1 MPGVEGARRDQGFA
15 RRQARL
21 TAGSDSGEFAP
32 PEPLQ
37 SLRVEPIAAI
47 EGPWNSSSRNSA
59 IATYTSFPVVAARL
73 LLATIFGAA
82 IGFEREWRNRPAGLR
97 THILVCVA
105 AATFAI
111 LTIEIIHAPMFT
123 TDALG
128 DAVKVDPI
136 RIVEA
141 VTAGVAFLAAGV
153 VIFTRGQ
160 VHGLTTGAGMW
171 LAGAIGVAC
180 GLGPLADR
188 AVRHAAGAGGAGAAL
203 CLREQDGHEPGR
215 GFRRGAKRTKRANA
229 PPRPRATS
237 RRRPSLR
244 DS

>member
-1 MPGVEGARRDQGFA
+1 MEQLVE
-15 RRQARL
+15 
-21 TAGSDSGEFAP
+21 EFGHP
-32 PEPLQ
+32 
-37 SLRVEPIAAI
+37 
-47 EGPWNSSSRNSA
+47 
-59 IATYTSFPVVAARL
+59 TYTSFPVIVARL
-73 LLATIFGAA
+73 LLAAIFGAA

-97 THILVCVA
+97 THVLVCVA

-123 TDALG
+123 VDTLG

-180 GLGPLADR
+180 GLGLWQVALFSTVLALAILVLLYAFENRMDMNQGDDFDLSGSEGQARR
-188 AVRHAAGAGGAGAAL
+188 ASKPMADDPMPSESRKGLHRAG
-203 CLREQDGHEPGR
+203 Q
-215 GFRRGAKRTKRANA
+215 N
-229 PPRPRATS
+229 
-237 RRRPSLR
+237 
-244 DS
+244 

>member
-1 MPGVEGARRDQGFA
+1 MEQLVE
-15 RRQARL
+15 
-21 TAGSDSGEFAP
+21 EFAHP
-32 PEPLQ
+32 
-37 SLRVEPIAAI
+37 
-47 EGPWNSSSRNSA
+47 
-59 IATYTSFPVVAARL
+59 TYTSFPVIVARL
-73 LLATIFGAA
+73 LLAAIFGAA

-97 THILVCVA
+97 THVLVCVA

-123 TDALG
+123 ADALG

-136 RIVEA
+136 RVVEA

-180 GLGPLADR
+180 GLGLWQIALFSTVLALLVLVLLYAFESKMDMNQ
-188 AVRHAAGAGGAGAAL
+188 GDDFT
-203 CLREQDGHEPGR
+203 EDE
-215 GFRRGAKRTKRANA
+215 NDD
-229 PPRPRATS
+229 TS
-237 RRRPSLR
+237 RRATKAKGDKPEEAEPAR
-244 DS
+244 

>member
-1 MPGVEGARRDQGFA
+1 MDQLA
-15 RRQARL
+15 A
-21 TAGSDSGEFAP
+21 EFGHP
-32 PEPLQ
+32 
-37 SLRVEPIAAI
+37 
-47 EGPWNSSSRNSA
+47 
-59 IATYTSFPVVAARL
+59 TYTSFPVIAARL
-73 LLATIFGAA
+73 LLAAIFGAA

-123 TDALG
+123 TDALK

-136 RIVEA
+136 RVVEA

-180 GLGPLADR
+180 GLGLWQIALFSTLLAL
-188 AVRHAAGAGGAGAAL
+188 AVLVLLYTFESSMDMNQGDDFELPEEERKS
-203 CLREQDGHEPGR
+203 
-215 GFRRGAKRTKRANA
+215 AKRAISPKEDD
-229 PPRPRATS
+229 
-237 RRRPSLR
+237 PSKVKPAEG
-244 DS
+244 

>member
-1 MPGVEGARRDQGFA
+1 MEQLVE
-15 RRQARL
+15 
-21 TAGSDSGEFAP
+21 EF
-32 PEPLQ
+32 
-37 SLRVEPIAAI
+37 
-47 EGPWNSSSRNSA
+47 GH
-59 IATYTSFPVVAARL
+59 ATFTPFPVIAARL
-73 LLATIFGAA
+73 LLAAIFGAA

-97 THILVCVA
+97 THVLVCVA

-180 GLGPLADR
+180 GLGLWQIALFSTVLALIVLVLLYAFENKMDMNQ
-188 AVRHAAGAGGAGAAL
+188 GDDFTED
-203 CLREQDGHEPGR
+203 EQDE
-215 GFRRGAKRTKRANA
+215 
-229 PPRPRATS
+229 TS
-237 RRRPSLR
+237 RRATKAKGDKPEEAEPAR
-244 DS
+244 

>member
-1 MPGVEGARRDQGFA
+1 MEQLVE
-15 RRQARL
+15 
-21 TAGSDSGEFAP
+21 EF
-32 PEPLQ
+32 
-37 SLRVEPIAAI
+37 
-47 EGPWNSSSRNSA
+47 GH
-59 IATYTSFPVVAARL
+59 ATFTPFPVVAARL
-73 LLATIFGAA
+73 LLAAIFGAA

-97 THILVCVA
+97 THVLVCVA

-111 LTIEIIHAPMFT
+111 LTIEIVHAPMFGKGVM
-123 TDALG
+123 G

-180 GLGPLADR
+180 GLGLWQIALFSTVLALLVLVLLYAFENKMDLNQ
-188 AVRHAAGAGGAGAAL
+188 GDDFTED
-203 CLREQDGHEPGR
+203 EQDE
-215 GFRRGAKRTKRANA
+215 
-229 PPRPRATS
+229 TS
-237 RRRPSLR
+237 RRATKAKGDKPEEAEPAR
-244 DS
+244 

>member
-1 MPGVEGARRDQGFA
+1 MEQLVQ
-15 RRQARL
+15 
-21 TAGSDSGEFAP
+21 EF
-32 PEPLQ
+32 
-37 SLRVEPIAAI
+37 
-47 EGPWNSSSRNSA
+47 GH
-59 IATYTSFPVVAARL
+59 ATFTPFPVVVARL
-73 LLATIFGAA
+73 LLAAIFGAA

-111 LTIEIIHAPMFT
+111 LTIEIVHAPMFT
-123 TDALG
+123 SDARG

-180 GLGPLADR
+180 GLGLWQIALFSTLLALVVLALLYAFESKLDMNQGDDFAMNER
-188 AVRHAAGAGGAGAAL
+188 GEPDRHAAEA
-203 CLREQDGHEPGR
+203 RPD
-215 GFRRGAKRTKRANA
+215 KSKRAKPA
-229 PPRPRATS
+229 
-237 RRRPSLR
+237 RRS
-244 DS
+244 